1 MELVNNLSFN
11 HKRKQGAD
19 MGEEIK
25 VLVVD
30 DEERFRSTLAK
41 LLASHGMTVSG
52 AGSGAEALEILRRE
66 PHDIVLLDVKMPGMS
81 GQQTLPEIKKIDPDI
96 EVIILTG
103 HASVDIAAEMMA
115 HGGSDYLLKPYPMDE
130 LLGIIHIAYDRRK
143 TAKGL

>member
-1 MELVNNLSFN
+1 
-11 HKRKQGAD
+11 
-19 MGEEIK
+19 MGEVIK
-25 VLVVD
+25 VLIVD
-30 DEERFRSTLAK
+30 DEERFRTTLAK
-41 LLASHGMTVSG
+41 LLTAQGMTVST
-52 AGSGAEALEILRRE
+52 AGSGAEGLETLRRE

-81 GQQTLPEIKKIDPDI
+81 GQETLPEMKRIDPDL

-130 LLGIIHIAYDRRK
+130 LLGIIHIAFDRRK

>member
-1 MELVNNLSFN
+1 
-11 HKRKQGAD
+11 
-19 MGEEIK
+19 MGEVIK

-30 DEERFRSTLAK
+30 DEERFRNTLGK
-41 LLASHGMTVSG
+41 LLTAQGMTVTTADGG
-52 AGSGAEALEILRRE
+52 AAALEILKRD

-81 GQQTLPEIKKIDPDI
+81 GQETLPEIKKIDPDI

-130 LLGIIHIAYDRRK
+130 LLGIIHIAFDRRK
-143 TAKGL
+143 TAKGQ

>member
-1 MELVNNLSFN
+1 MAEV
-11 HKRKQGAD
+11 
-19 MGEEIK
+19 IK

-30 DEERFRSTLAK
+30 DEERFRNTLGK
-41 LLASHGMTVSG
+41 LLTAQGMTVTVADCG
-52 AGSGAEALEILRRE
+52 ASAIEILKRE

-81 GQQTLPEIKKIDPDI
+81 GQETLVELKKVDPDI

-103 HASVDIAAEMMA
+103 HASVDIAAEMIT

-143 TAKGL
+143 TVKGA

>member
-1 MELVNNLSFN
+1 MAEI
-11 HKRKQGAD
+11 
-19 MGEEIK
+19 IK

-30 DEERFRSTLAK
+30 DEERFRTTLAK
-41 LLASHGMTVSG
+41 LLTAHGMTVRTADGG
-52 AGSGAEALEILRRE
+52 ASALEILKE
-66 PHDIVLLDVKMPGMS
+66 DPHDIILLDVKMPGMS
-81 GQQTLPEIKKIDPDI
+81 GQETLPAIKKIDPDV